1 MDNVVSQFLSKG
13 TAIIAI
19 TVVILQFFIRRTV
32 EIVWPTL
39 KPVGK
44 ELDHKSM
51 YTGKAALWWNQI
63 GLYALPVVIGACI
76 GWMTK
81 EPYLFGDDI
90 KTVSGRVFYAAVV
103 GWFADFLYEVV
114 QKSLYRTT
122 GVALPNPGDSFPPKR
137 GPSDPPKPEP
147 EHGHAQP

>member
-19 TVVILQFFIRRTV
+19 AVVILQFFIRRTV

-51 YTGKAALWWNQI
+51 YTGKAALIWNQL
-63 GLYALPVVIGACI
+63 GLYALPVVIGVCI
-76 GWMTK
+76 GFLSK
-81 EPYLFGDDI
+81 EPFLFGDDI
-90 KTVSGRVFYAAVV
+90 KTTSGRVFYAAVV
-103 GWFADFLYEVV
+103 GWFSDFLYEVV
-114 QKSLYRTT
+114 QKTLYKST
-122 GVALPNPGDSFPPKR
+122 GVNLPDPGAHSSPPPPPQDS
-137 GPSDPPKPEP
+137 KP
-147 EHGHAQP
+147 